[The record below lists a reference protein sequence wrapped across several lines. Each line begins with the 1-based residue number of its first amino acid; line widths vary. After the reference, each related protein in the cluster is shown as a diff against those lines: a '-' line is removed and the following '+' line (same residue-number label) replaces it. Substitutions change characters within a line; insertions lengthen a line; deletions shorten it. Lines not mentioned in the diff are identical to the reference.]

1 MGRQKGLAAIA
12 RHRVIIHLPG
22 GGGRRGSR
30 AWYIRTTPTTTAGA
44 MHSKIDNVHRFR
56 EVRCV
61 KAKGHVSGIN
71 SGLINILFIMYIY
84 CSIFHPRDQCAAGFF
99 ADLFKGTIQRIFVIE
114 DDHWKVLRY
123 FAGFL
128 SI

>member
-56 EVRCV
+56 EVTV
-61 KAKGHVSGIN
+61 DVLK
-71 SGLINILFIMYIY
+71 
-84 CSIFHPRDQCAAGFF
+84 
-99 ADLFKGTIQRIFVIE
+99 QRATSPA
-114 DDHWKVLRY
+114 LTQ
-123 FAGFL
+123 AL
-128 SI
+128 